1 MTTIR
6 VCLSRSVTA
15 IIIIAL
21 VLSNLHLSTY
31 AANVKGVKIDKNNF
45 PDDNFR
51 RIIAGSD
58 YDRDGN
64 GYLDD
69 KEIGLTINIYC
80 EGMGIKSIK
89 GVEFFTALQGLW
101 CKDNKIKT
109 MDLSNNK
116 DLRGVWC
123 SGNQY
128 TSLDFS
134 DNPELLWVYCYD
146 CNLTSLNVSDNPKMA
161 FIECNTNPLKELDV
175 SKNPELEHLTCGTCE
190 LSELDLSN
198 NTKLTHLDAFSN
210 KLTRLDIS
218 NCPKM
223 KRLDIWNNKGL
234 KSIDISHN
242 PGLQFYNCA
251 YNDADSIDVS
261 KNPELNKLICS
272 YNDIKKLD
280 LSNNPKLVYLDCACN
295 EISELD
301 LSHNINLHFLQA
313 FTNAFTTLDIGN
325 NPYLVK
331 AYKEGV
337 KKNESKVCKG
347 HSWTIDFGG
356 ETSTGEDN
364 IYFLCFDDAVKLC
377 SELKANA
384 NNTKKDIEYSDL
396 DSGIP
401 NEEYVT
407 RELVAETLYEMA
419 GCPVAKGIKS
429 KFSDVEA
436 GSWYENAV
444 IWGENNHICIG
455 SPDISSDTFGV
466 GKWITREDFALMMM
480 RYSECMGYKR
490 AIDFGRSDD
499 YLDYY
504 DIDYYAWEAITWV
517 ATWNI
522 MSGKGGE
529 TKDQQKIEPHGR
541 VTFAEL
547 KEILKNMLSVNDI
560 SAEVTIPEPAD
571 TNIDYSVNTIVRD
584 YKTNAYYKVTS

>member
-45 PDDNFR
+45 PDDVFR
-51 RIIAGSD
+51 KVISGSD
-58 YDRDGN
+58 YDRNGN

-234 KSIDISHN
+234 GSIDIS
-242 PGLQFYNCA
+242 
-251 YNDADSIDVS
+251 
-261 KNPELNKLICS
+261 
-272 YNDIKKLD
+272 
-280 LSNNPKLVYLDCACN
+280 
-295 EISELD
+295 
-301 LSHNINLHFLQA
+301 NIWYP
-313 FTNAFTTLDIGN
+313 
-325 NPYLVK
+325 PYV
-331 AYKEGV
+331 
-337 KKNESKVCKG
+337 
-347 HSWTIDFGG
+347 
-356 ETSTGEDN
+356 
-364 IYFLCFDDAVKLC
+364 
-377 SELKANA
+377 
-384 NNTKKDIEYSDL
+384 
-396 DSGIP
+396 
-401 NEEYVT
+401 
-407 RELVAETLYEMA
+407 
-419 GCPVAKGIKS
+419 
-429 KFSDVEA
+429 
-436 GSWYENAV
+436 
-444 IWGENNHICIG
+444 
-455 SPDISSDTFGV
+455 
-466 GKWITREDFALMMM
+466 
-480 RYSECMGYKR
+480 
-490 AIDFGRSDD
+490 
-499 YLDYY
+499 
-504 DIDYYAWEAITWV
+504 
-517 ATWNI
+517 
-522 MSGKGGE
+522 
-529 TKDQQKIEPHGR
+529 
-541 VTFAEL
+541 
-547 KEILKNMLSVNDI
+547 
-560 SAEVTIPEPAD
+560 
-571 TNIDYSVNTIVRD
+571 
-584 YKTNAYYKVTS
+584 